1 MNQLYLKKTKD
12 LEEMSSV
19 NLLENNIDNSNSKNR
34 VLVFNEKEYVI
45 EDKLSDDS
53 VILGYAV
60 VSNKEN
66 KKLKVK
72 VDKIKTTINN
82 EIAILKETEGKKVI
96 GYVRVEKDN
105 TYIGLIEEKQ
115 SVLFI
120 ILPLLIGLL
129 IGLMVIGLT
138 IPDRNCEKDP
148 EKQTTTSIES
158 GTDEKGTGE
167 LDSVK
172 TEFMEQRSFRMRLN
186 TTPTITNGK
195 MNLRL
200 ESPQEENRDYGFIVK
215 VYITGKLDSK
225 GNVIETYE
233 EIVHIYTSPM
243 IYANENVMNCTVNKE
258 LELGHYAGKA
268 VYEIYDLN
276 NTLLGKVAS
285 RLSITVE

>member
-19 NLLENNIDNSNSKNR
+19 NLLENNIDNSNGKNR

-60 VSNKEN
+60 VSNKAN

-72 VDKIKTTINN
+72 ADKIKTTIEN

-96 GYVRVEKDN
+96 GYIRVEKDN

-120 ILPLLIGLL
+120 ILPLFIGLL
-129 IGLMVIGLT
+129 IGVLVIGLT
-138 IPDRNCEKDP
+138 TPDRNCEKDP
-148 EKQTTTSIES
+148 EKQTTSIES

-233 EIVHIYTSPM
+233 EMVHIYTSPM

-258 LELGHYAGKA
+258 LAIGHYVGKA

-276 NTLLGKVAS
+276 NALLGKVAS
-285 RLSITVE
+285 KLSITVE

>member
-19 NLLENNIDNSNSKNR
+19 NLLENNIDNSNGKNR

-72 VDKIKTTINN
+72 ANKIKTTINN

-120 ILPLLIGLL
+120 ILPLFIGLL
-129 IGLMVIGLT
+129 IGVLVIGLT
-138 IPDRNCEKDP
+138 TPDRNCEKDP

-233 EIVHIYTSPM
+233 EMVHIYTSPM

-258 LELGHYAGKA
+258 LELGHYVGKA

-276 NTLLGKVAS
+276 NVLLGKVAS
-285 RLSITVE
+285 KLSITVE